1 MDRGSCSTPRG
12 HEHAVHE
19 ARDRVKFLD
28 ELNRALAPLTFADPV
43 HTIYNPL
50 IYARGAYEDYWHR
63 YATGQKSVLFMGMNP
78 GPWGMAQTGIPFGEV
93 STVRDWLKIEAPI
106 GKPVP
111 EHPARPI
118 QGLACPRTE
127 VSGQRIW
134 GWIRRRFG
142 TPEEFFRN
150 HFIANY
156 CPLVFMEESGRNRTP
171 DKLPKHERE
180 PLFAACDRALQET
193 ARILKPKA
201 IVAVGKFAE
210 GRARIALPSLPI
222 VTIPHPSPANPAAN
236 RGWEE
241 EVERRLG
248 EAGLL

>member
-1 MDRGSCSTPRG
+1 
-12 HEHAVHE
+12 
-19 ARDRVKFLD
+19 VKFLD
-28 ELNRALAPLTFADPV
+28 ELNAELAPLRFAKPV
-43 HTIYNPL
+43 HTVYNPL
-50 IYARGAYEDYWHR
+50 LYAKAAYEDYWRR
-63 YATGQKSVLFMGMNP
+63 YATGLNPVVFMGMNP

-93 STVRDWLKIEAPI
+93 AAVRDWLKIAAPI
-106 GKPVP
+106 GKPAV

-118 QGLACPRTE
+118 QGFDCRRSE

-134 GWIRRRFG
+134 GWIKKRFG
-142 TPEEFFRN
+142 TPEEFFRG

-171 DKLPKHERE
+171 DKLPKQERE
-180 PLFAACDRALQET
+180 ALFAACDRALQQT
-193 ARILKPKA
+193 AKILKPRA
-201 IVAVGKFAE
+201 LVAVGRFAE
-210 GRARIALPSLPI
+210 GRARVALPDLPV

-236 RGWEE
+236 SGWEE